1 MNTHLRKGTMAL
13 AAIAAVAG
21 AAAATTPAAAAAEP
35 RFLAASELPPHPQS
49 AWVAGPITAGQPD
62 PLPMCVGD
70 ALPSTSVHRAFRT
83 DYDTQALQVTVVER
97 SVQRA
102 KDFAALLRKHMSDCP
117 HDLVTQ
123 DPDVTAT
130 ERFYGKLNVGDGADV
145 YGINTTTTWGA
156 TDINLFS
163 VGRKGTVVT
172 VVKWGEMG
180 DFTNAP
186 VADFKKTTATAVN
199 KLS

>member
-1 MNTHLRKGTMAL
+1 MNAHLRKGTMAL
-13 AAIAAVAG
+13 AAMAAVAG
-21 AAAATTPAAAAAEP
+21 AAAATTPAAAADDP
-35 RFLAASELPPHPQS
+35 QFLAPSDLPPHPRS
-49 AWVAGPITAGQPD
+49 EWFAGPVTAGQPD

-70 ALPSTSVHRAFRT
+70 ALPSTSMHRVFRT
-83 DYDTQALQVTVVER
+83 DYDTGALQVTVVER
-97 SVQRA
+97 SVERA
-102 KDFAALLRKHMSDCP
+102 KDFAALLRRHMSDCP
-117 HDLVTQ
+117 HELVTQ

-130 ERFYGKLNVGDGADV
+130 ERFYGPLAVGDGADV

-163 VGRKGTVVT
+163 IGRDGNIVT

-186 VADFKKTTATAVN
+186 LDAFKATTVTAVN